1 MSLKSIAK
9 KFESKLKKIKVVI
22 FDLDGI
28 LTDAHVWW
36 ASEEVGFNRT
46 FNIYDG
52 YGMKVLM
59 KAGLKV
65 GVITGGNSVSV
76 QKRVEQLGLN
86 FCYAG
91 NEDKRAAFVD
101 VLKKYNVEADEVL
114 YMGDE
119 LFDIPLLKKS
129 GFSAT
134 VPNTSV
140 LSKSTARSFRP
151 LFKELKSPFSAIS
164 LATRTCHFPDT
175 GDPVT
180 SDNLSSIKLDEISS
194 DKSLDKL
201 IKSKSGLSAMNVSML
216 AASIFDTPSVIK
228 HTSTLETS

>member
-1 MSLKSIAK
+1 MNLRETAK
-9 KFESKLKKIKVVI
+9 RFEDKLKKIKVLA

-28 LTDAHVWW
+28 LTNAHVWW

-52 YGMKVLM
+52 YGMKLLI

-76 QKRVEQLGLN
+76 QKRIDQLGLS

-91 NEDKRAAFVD
+91 NEDKREAFKDLLVRYQ
-101 VLKKYNVEADEVL
+101 VSAEEIL

-119 LFDIPLLKKS
+119 LFDLPLLKKA

-134 VPNTSV
+134 VPNTSDEV
-140 LSKSTARSFRP
+140 
-151 LFKELKSPFSAIS
+151 KELV
-164 LATRTCHFPDT
+164 DY
-175 GDPVT
+175 VT
-180 SDNLSSIKLDEISS
+180 LR
-194 DKSLDKL
+194 
-201 IKSKSGLSAMNVSML
+201 KSGEGCARE
-216 AASIFDTPSVIK
+216 VIDLVRYAQGIVP
-228 HTSTLETS
+228 HLEEL

>member
-1 MSLKSIAK
+1 MSLRETAK
-9 KFESKLKKIKVVI
+9 RFEAKLKKIKVVV

-28 LTDAHVWW
+28 LTNAYVWW

-59 KAGLKV
+59 EHGLKV

-76 QKRVEQLGLN
+76 FKRTQQLGLD

-91 NEDKRAAFVD
+91 NEDKREAFLD
-101 VLKKYNVEADEVL
+101 VMKKYNVAAEEIL

-134 VPNTSV
+134 VPNTS
-140 LSKSTARSFRP
+140 
-151 LFKELKSPFSAIS
+151 
-164 LATRTCHFPDT
+164 
-175 GDPVT
+175 
-180 SDNLSSIKLDEISS
+180 DEIKEVV
-194 DKSLDKL
+194 DYVT
-201 IKSKSGLSAMNVSML
+201 IRKSGEGCAREVIDLVRYAQGIVPVSKD
-216 AASIFDTPSVIK
+216 F
-228 HTSTLETS
+228 